1 MKKIIRY
8 LKRLMIPLSAR
19 KSWKLVK
26 VFLTISMLLLT
37 LPMISYAQ
45 VKAIDYQ
52 TASLTQKDLHE
63 LVTQVVENKAES
75 LATKE
80 ALKAERA
87 LFDSYVLHVDQLIEV
102 QKEERKSMLDA
113 LKKKLFAPS
122 IEVYGGYSI
131 KNEWEGGIRL
141 IWKLR

>member
-1 MKKIIRY
+1 M
-8 LKRLMIPLSAR
+8 
-19 KSWKLVK
+19 
-26 VFLTISMLLLT
+26 
-37 LPMISYAQ
+37 
-45 VKAIDYQ
+45 
-52 TASLTQKDLHE
+52 
-63 LVTQVVENKAES
+63 ENKAES

-80 ALKAERA
+80 ALKTERA
-87 LFDSYVLHVDQLIEV
+87 LFDSYVLHVDQLIEI